1 MATVGKRHLHKT
13 TGEYKMPLLQTDIAA
28 GAKATAEQ
36 QLLPTQVEEKLKQLP
51 METQRLQQQLQK
63 GTQDL
68 QKGERDMQAAD
79 IKFKEDTIKLQQLV
93 TGVEQD
99 RDTREASAKYFADP
113 LNIAKPMHQQMQEL
127 GQIVAGKGNLKMA
140 EKMFDD
146 SGKAL
151 ERQERAARLRD
162 EHDEKQLE
170 KLRMWVGG
178 MTPENAD
185 TVVMDMMQNK
195 DVDPKLAAM
204 IKAGADRTKGD
215 PKAFEAFKDMLKKDV
230 GSIEGKKQ
238 RETERKNDMTHQE
251 RVADNKRITENATM
265 ANNRLVAASARA
277 DRAQLDRAA
286 ATSFT
291 ENQKAANHYRGLLSD
306 LNRTQIARAKILK
319 EPEPSTSWFGSE
331 SEKRQNWED
340 ARDEEKQNA
349 VKEKLEKVRL
359 QTALEEAEK
368 GMTVARTLASEE
380 YKKLL
385 KDSPRASPAPKNT
398 EEKAPEKGAQSS
410 TKDAEALAWAD
421 ANPDDPR
428 AAAIRKK
435 ASGAAQAPA
444 KAAPAQEVPKKQS
457 NARDETFARGDKFN
471 DPELNRFKLLSQSA
485 RGNVS
490 INAYVD
496 YVARLKKLEAK

>member
-1 MATVGKRHLHKT
+1 MGSGMATVGRRHLHKT

-79 IKFKEDTIKLQQLV
+79 IKFKEDTIKLQQMV

-151 ERQERAARLRD
+151 ERQERAGKLQD
-162 EHDEKQLE
+162 EHANRELE
-170 KLRMWVGG
+170 KLRFWVGS

-195 DVDPKLAAM
+195 NVDPKLAAM

-215 PKAFEAFKDMLKKDV
+215 PKAFEAFKDMLDKEV
-230 GSIEGKKQ
+230 GSLEGKKQ
-238 RETERKNDMTHQE
+238 RETERKNDLRH
-251 RVADNKRITENATM
+251 DENMARESRLAT
-265 ANNRLVAASARA
+265 AAVLSNNRFIASVAKSEQTAI
-277 DRAQLDRAA
+277 DRAA
-286 ATSFT
+286 VTAF
-291 ENQKAANHYRGLLSD
+291 NDNKKLADNYRDQLRQLD
-306 LNRTQIARAKILK
+306 YRAVQRAKLVK
-319 EPEPSTSWFGSE
+319 EPPPEPGKAWFGNE
-331 SEKRQNWED
+331 SEKRLEWEAIQAQTKID
-340 ARDEEKQNA
+340 VTKDRLEE
-349 VKEKLEKVRL
+349 VRL
-359 QTALEEAEK
+359 KGLLKDAET
-368 GMTVARTLASEE
+368 GMTTARTLASEQ

-385 KDSPRASPAPKNT
+385 ADSPDKPFAVPNNKT
-398 EEKAPEKGAQSS
+398 
-410 TKDAEALAWAD
+410 TKD
-421 ANPDDPR
+421 PVVKDPR
-428 AAAIRKK
+428 TSKGTIKQGEEGSETNPKSVTSQVEAASLPSGTYFIMNGRK
-435 ASGAAQAPA
+435 GHI
-444 KAAPAQEVPKKQS
+444 E
-457 NARDETFARGDKFN
+457 
-471 DPELNRFKLLSQSA
+471 
-485 RGNVS
+485 
-490 INAYVD
+490 
-496 YVARLKKLEAK
+496 

>member
-1 MATVGKRHLHKT
+1 MGSGMATVGRRHLHKT

-51 METQRLQQQLQK
+51 METQKLQQQLQK

-68 QKGERDMQAAD
+68 QKGELDMQAAD

-151 ERQERAARLRD
+151 ERQERAGKLQD
-162 EHDEKQLE
+162 EHANRELE
-170 KLRMWVGG
+170 KLRFWVGS

-195 DVDPKLAAM
+195 NVDPKLAAM

-215 PKAFEAFKDMLKKDV
+215 PKAFEAFKDMLDKEV
-230 GSIEGKKQ
+230 GSLEGKKQ
-238 RETERKNDMTHQE
+238 RETERKNDLRH
-251 RVADNKRITENATM
+251 DENMARESRLAT
-265 ANNRLVAASARA
+265 AAVLSNNRFIASVAKSEQTAI
-277 DRAQLDRAA
+277 DRAA
-286 ATSFT
+286 VTAF
-291 ENQKAANHYRGLLSD
+291 NDNKKLADNYRDQLRQLD
-306 LNRTQIARAKILK
+306 YRAVQRAKLVK
-319 EPEPSTSWFGSE
+319 EPPPEPGKAWFGNE
-331 SEKRQNWED
+331 SEKRLEWEAIQAQTKID
-340 ARDEEKQNA
+340 VTKDRLEE
-349 VKEKLEKVRL
+349 VRL
-359 QTALEEAEK
+359 KGLLKDAET
-368 GMTVARTLASEE
+368 GMTTARTLASEQ

-385 KDSPRASPAPKNT
+385 ADSPDKPFAVPNNKT
-398 EEKAPEKGAQSS
+398 
-410 TKDAEALAWAD
+410 TKD
-421 ANPDDPR
+421 PVVKDPR
-428 AAAIRKK
+428 TSKGTIKQGEEGSETNPKSVTSQVEAASLPSGTYFIMNGRK
-435 ASGAAQAPA
+435 GHI
-444 KAAPAQEVPKKQS
+444 E
-457 NARDETFARGDKFN
+457 
-471 DPELNRFKLLSQSA
+471 
-485 RGNVS
+485 
-490 INAYVD
+490 
-496 YVARLKKLEAK
+496 

>member
-1 MATVGKRHLHKT
+1 
-13 TGEYKMPLLQTDIAA
+13 MPLLQTDIAA

-68 QKGERDMQAAD
+68 QKGELDMQAAD

-151 ERQERAARLRD
+151 ERQERAGKLQD
-162 EHDEKQLE
+162 EHANRELE
-170 KLRMWVGG
+170 KLRFWVGS

-195 DVDPKLAAM
+195 NVDPKLAAM

-215 PKAFEAFKDMLKKDV
+215 PKAFEAFKDMLDKEV
-230 GSIEGKKQ
+230 GSLEGKKQ
-238 RETERKNDMTHQE
+238 RETERKNDLRHAE
-251 RVADNKRITENATM
+251 TM
-265 ANNRLVAASARA
+265 AKEARLASAAVLSNNRFIASVARA
-277 DRAQLDRAA
+277 EQTAIDRAA
-286 ATSFT
+286 VTAF
-291 ENQKAANHYRGLLSD
+291 NDNKKLADNYRDQLRQLD
-306 LNRTQIARAKILK
+306 YRAVQRAKLVK
-319 EPEPSTSWFGSE
+319 EPPPEPSKALFGSE
-331 SEKRQNWED
+331 SEKRLEWEAIQAQTKID
-340 ARDEEKQNA
+340 VTKDRLEE
-349 VKEKLEKVRL
+349 VRL
-359 QTALEEAEK
+359 KGLLKDAET
-368 GMTVARTLASEE
+368 GMTTARTLASEQ

-385 KDSPRASPAPKNT
+385 ADSPDKPFAVPNNKT
-398 EEKAPEKGAQSS
+398 
-410 TKDAEALAWAD
+410 TKD
-421 ANPDDPR
+421 PVVKDPR
-428 AAAIRKK
+428 TSKGTIKQGEEGSETNPKSVTSQVEAASLPSGTYFIMNGRK
-435 ASGAAQAPA
+435 GHI
-444 KAAPAQEVPKKQS
+444 E
-457 NARDETFARGDKFN
+457 
-471 DPELNRFKLLSQSA
+471 
-485 RGNVS
+485 
-490 INAYVD
+490 
-496 YVARLKKLEAK
+496 

>member
-68 QKGERDMQAAD
+68 QKGELDMQAAD

-151 ERQERAARLRD
+151 ERQERAGKLQD
-162 EHDEKQLE
+162 EHANRELE
-170 KLRMWVGG
+170 KLRFWVGS

-195 DVDPKLAAM
+195 NVDPKLAAM
-204 IKAGADRTKGD
+204 IKAGVDRTKGD
-215 PKAFEAFKDMLKKDV
+215 PKAFEAFKDMLGEEV
-230 GSIEGKKQ
+230 GSLEGKKQ
-238 RETERKNDMTHQE
+238 RETERKNDLRHAE
-251 RVADNKRITENATM
+251 TM
-265 ANNRLVAASARA
+265 AREGRLASAAVLSNNRFIASVARA
-277 DRAQLDRAA
+277 EQTAIDRAA
-286 ATSFT
+286 VTAF
-291 ENQKAANHYRGLLSD
+291 NDNKKLADNYRDQLRQLD
-306 LNRTQIARAKILK
+306 YRAVQRAKLVK
-319 EPEPSTSWFGSE
+319 EPPPEPGKAWFGNE
-331 SEKRQNWED
+331 SEKRLEWE
-340 ARDEEKQNA
+340 AIQA
-349 VKEKLEKVRL
+349 
-359 QTALEEAEK
+359 QTKIDVAKDRLEEVRVKGLLKDAET
-368 GMTVARTLASEE
+368 GMTTARTLASEQ
-380 YKKLL
+380 YKRLL
-385 KDSPRASPAPKNT
+385 EDSPDKPFAVPSNKEPKTKNPRTSKGTIKPAF
-398 EEKAPEKGAQSS
+398 EEGKVYTDSEGNKAK
-410 TKDAEALAWAD
+410 
-421 ANPDDPR
+421 
-428 AAAIRKK
+428 
-435 ASGAAQAPA
+435 
-444 KAAPAQEVPKKQS
+444 
-457 NARDETFARGDKFN
+457 
-471 DPELNRFKLLSQSA
+471 
-485 RGNVS
+485 
-490 INAYVD
+490 YVNGKWVD
-496 YVARLKKLEAK
+496 Q